1 MPGESSISVRRC
13 TETLF
18 SSLTRRHESAG
29 GFHFFIY
36 SYTECSNT
44 LCKYWYTYGNACM
57 YINDEQLKTFLTDSG
72 LVSAKKFDAI
82 AKKAEKKKTSVSDM
96 LVSEGELSEDDLRR
110 SHAYVLGIPFINLAN
125 MKPDL
130 NTLALIPE
138 PIARRN
144 NIVAFR
150 QDADELE
157 VAMLNTDDL
166 AAIDFVKKKTRLKIL
181 PRLTDSASMKHM
193 LRQYQKSLRD
203 ELGDIIARES
213 KTLEKFGNANADA
226 NEQDL
231 RKLAEGVPAIRILDS
246 LLRHAIVQ
254 NASDIHIE
262 PRENNLLVRYR
273 IDGILHDAM
282 TLPKNASSSIIAR
295 VKVLSNLRLD
305 EKRLPQDG
313 RFRMETDGDRVS
325 FRVSI
330 LPTYHGEKAVMRLL
344 REDVS
349 GFTLESLGFH
359 GEALERAHEA
369 TRKKTGLI
377 LVTGPTGSGKS
388 TTLYTILDILNTPD
402 VNISTVED
410 PIEYQMPRINQTQVR
425 ADIGFTFATGLRSL
439 VRQDPDII
447 MVGEIRDKETAS
459 LAINAA
465 LTGHLV
471 LSTLHTNS
479 AAGAI
484 PRLVDMG
491 VEPFLLASVL
501 QVVVGQRLVR
511 TLCKEKD
518 TIKLS
523 ANQLHSLEKNADM
536 GAVLKTLKEDS
547 IVSSKA
553 TWKSIEVA
561 KEKPS
566 DECKSGF
573 SGRRGIQEVLRVSE
587 AIRQLILS
595 GAPTEKIEEQARKE
609 GMLTMLEDG
618 IYKSVNGSTSLS
630 EVLRVVSE

>member
-1 MPGESSISVRRC
+1 
-13 TETLF
+13 
-18 SSLTRRHESAG
+18 
-29 GFHFFIY
+29 
-36 SYTECSNT
+36 
-44 LCKYWYTYGNACM
+44 M
-57 YINDEQLKTFLTDSG
+57 YINDEQLREFLSDSG
-72 LVSAKKFDAI
+72 LVSQKKFNSI
-82 AKKAEKKKTSVSDM
+82 VKKAEVKGLTVSEV
-96 LVSEGELSEDDLRR
+96 LVSEGEISEDDLRR
-110 SHAYVLGIPFINLAN
+110 SHAYVRGIPFVNLSDT
-125 MKPDL
+125 KPDL
-130 NTLALIPE
+130 STLALIPE

-150 QDADELE
+150 QEGNNLE
-157 VAMLNTDDL
+157 VAMLDTDDI
-166 AAIDFVKKKTRLKIL
+166 AAIDFVKKKTQLRIL
-181 PRLTDSASMKHM
+181 PRLTDAESMKHM

-203 ELGDIIARES
+203 ELGDVIARES
-213 KTLEKFGNANADA
+213 KTLEKFGKLQPE

-231 RKLAEGVPAIRILDS
+231 RKLAEGVPAVRVLDS

-254 NASDIHIE
+254 NASDIHLE
-262 PRENNLLVRYR
+262 PQENALLVRYR

-282 TLPKNASSSIIAR
+282 SLPKSATASVIAR
-295 VKVLSNLRLD
+295 VKVLANLRLD

-325 FRVSI
+325 FRVSV
-330 LPTYHGEKAVMRLL
+330 LPTYHGEKTVMRLL

-359 GEALERAHEA
+359 GSGLERAHEA

-388 TTLYTILDILNTPD
+388 TTLYTMLDILNTPD

-410 PIEYQMPRINQTQVR
+410 PIEYQMQRINQTQVR
-425 ADIGFTFATGLRSL
+425 PDIGFTFATGLRSL

-447 MVGEIRDKETAS
+447 MVGEIRDRETAA

-501 QVVVGQRLVR
+501 KVVIGQRLVR
-511 TLCKEKD
+511 TLCSGADEY
-518 TIKLS
+518 KLS
-523 ANQLHSLEKNADM
+523 ASEIRSLEEHADL
-536 GAVLKTLKEDS
+536 GAVLKSLKEDS
-547 IVSSKA
+547 IVPAKT
-553 TWKSIEVA
+553 TWKSVSLSRETPT
-561 KEKPS
+561 KEC
-566 DECKSGF
+566 ETGYQ
-573 SGRRGIQEVLRVSE
+573 GRKGIQEVMPVSE
-587 AIRQLILS
+587 ATRQLILDGS
-595 GAPTEKIEEQARKE
+595 STDAIEKQARKE

-618 IYKSVNGSTSLS
+618 IFKSVNGTTSIA